1 MSRMI
6 DAVRK
11 SALPSN
17 MMQFAAR
24 GALMVPPAEMIEIL
38 VYLAVHNPVFGSQAK
53 ATLAGWNVK
62 SCLEVLANP
71 ATPKE
76 VLNYFT
82 DPANLGPGL
91 LPALLENPSVGEDL
105 LVRLARSATSE
116 QVTILLENARVS
128 GLRPVLEVLAGNPYL
143 TPTLKALV
151 QQKLSEFGSV
161 PASSSV
167 AETLPPL
174 PVSEA
179 ESKTAASPETPPL
192 PAPDAEIKTADSPET
207 PPLPAPE
214 AETKTAASPETP
226 PLPAPE
232 AESKTAASPEAPP
245 LPAPEAESKTATSLE
260 THSNASPEAAEKVVA
275 EPAKEITAQADKP
288 PAPVEA
294 TTPPPSPSAPP
305 SPTRDSQRAPSMIDA
320 IRKSALPS
328 NIMQF
333 AARGALMV
341 SPAEMI
347 EILVYLAK
355 HNPVFGSQ
363 AKMTL
368 AGWNVALCRDALA
381 NPATPREVLQ
391 YFTDPDNLRPAL
403 LSALLENPSVS
414 DDLLLRLARSA
425 TREQVTILVDSA
437 RVCGLRPV
445 LEVLA
450 GNPYLT
456 PALKTRIE
464 EKLSMFDAP
473 APTSSAV
480 AETVASAAASAA
492 ETQTATS
499 PETPA
504 SDAVETDEERCDRFM
519 AEHATEIAAGADKE
533 FAPVEYIDEIA
544 ASEAEAPV
552 AQAAAASAGGQ
563 PEGTA
568 TQKPGPT
575 KAKKSML
582 SPEDQRGS
590 ALQKISRLDIKGRIL
605 LAMKGNREERSL
617 LVRDGTRIVALAVL
631 ESPRITD
638 SEVERFAGQKNVL
651 EAVLRGIS
659 MKRRFIKQ
667 YPIVRNLT
675 FNSRTPID
683 VALGLMKNLL
693 TSDLRHLAGNKEVSD
708 TVRKLATKMFRQKA
722 ATMKKS

>member
-1 MSRMI
+1 
-6 DAVRK
+6 
-11 SALPSN
+11 
-17 MMQFAAR
+17 
-24 GALMVPPAEMIEIL
+24 
-38 VYLAVHNPVFGSQAK
+38 
-53 ATLAGWNVK
+53 
-62 SCLEVLANP
+62 
-71 ATPKE
+71 
-76 VLNYFT
+76 
-82 DPANLGPGL
+82 
-91 LPALLENPSVGEDL
+91 
-105 LVRLARSATSE
+105 
-116 QVTILLENARVS
+116 
-128 GLRPVLEVLAGNPYL
+128 
-143 TPTLKALV
+143 
-151 QQKLSEFGSV
+151 
-161 PASSSV
+161 
-167 AETLPPL
+167 
-174 PVSEA
+174 
-179 ESKTAASPETPPL
+179 
-192 PAPDAEIKTADSPET
+192 
-207 PPLPAPE
+207 
-214 AETKTAASPETP
+214 
-226 PLPAPE
+226 
-232 AESKTAASPEAPP
+232 
-245 LPAPEAESKTATSLE
+245 
-260 THSNASPEAAEKVVA
+260 
-275 EPAKEITAQADKP
+275 
-288 PAPVEA
+288 
-294 TTPPPSPSAPP
+294 
-305 SPTRDSQRAPSMIDA
+305 
-320 IRKSALPS
+320 
-328 NIMQF
+328 
-333 AARGALMV
+333 
-341 SPAEMI
+341 MI

-425 TREQVTILVDSA
+425 TRERVTILVDSA

-445 LEVLA
+445 LKVLA

-480 AETVASAAASAA
+480 AETVASAPASAA

-552 AQAAAASAGGQ
+552 AQAAAASAGVQ

-675 FNSRTPID
+675 FNPRTPID

-708 TVRKLATKMFRQKA
+708 TVRKLATKMFRQKT